1 MSVGLHVWFMA
12 RPMSKHYKDQGMGEG
27 APEVVYKWDFGG
39 LLCVP
44 TAEKGG
50 SEASRELQ
58 FF

>member
-1 MSVGLHVWFMA
+1 MA
-12 RPMSKHYKDQGMGEG
+12 RPMSKRHKDQGMGDG
-27 APEVVYKWDFGG
+27 APEVVYKWGFGG